1 LKVIR
6 QIFENLLPAGLEWLL
21 PFGNKFEKES
31 GELFSIYSHS
41 RGVFG
46 GLFFHEYKIKNTK
59 KLYYRTES
67 FFVHFQQLMTHCQ
80 IEKYVVT
87 KKKLKQNTK
96 YNYSHLDN
104 VLRLFSL

>member
-1 LKVIR
+1 
-6 QIFENLLPAGLEWLL
+6 L

-31 GELFSIYSHS
+31 GELFSIYSHF

-59 KLYYRTES
+59 KNYIIARNRFS
-67 FFVHFQQLMTHCQ
+67 FIHDTYCQ

-87 KKKLKQNTK
+87 KEKLKQNMN